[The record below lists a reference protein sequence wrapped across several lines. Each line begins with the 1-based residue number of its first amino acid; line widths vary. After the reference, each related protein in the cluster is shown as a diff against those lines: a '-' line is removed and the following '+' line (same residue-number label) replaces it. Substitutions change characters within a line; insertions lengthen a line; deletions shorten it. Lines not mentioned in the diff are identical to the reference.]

1 MMQTEIL
8 AKGKAQLQSALRSE
22 GDGMEDGGTTTS
34 LAPLCPPYSPPPL
47 SSFPKDIPVPV
58 KRREPKFV
66 PYEPYKAAVTPIV
79 PPSTTKKGHRT
90 KLAALEIPFPLLRD
104 GSAGKRGS
112 QPSPVISVVREVPEG
127 TAAEGSAPEGET
139 AARLASLQKQLEV
152 LTEQKRDVED
162 QLRVQLQVNTEL
174 KKLLVASLGED
185 MQARVQFLSEDK
197 AKLAEDISF
206 YSAKLQE
213 GMEEVDRLSI
223 QSDVW
228 RSKFLAS
235 SLMIDE
241 LAGWK
246 ARLMHQCEDFQESLQ
261 WIASEHQHLETNVV
275 ATYRLL
281 SKLHE
286 VLATTEPMKSGDGP
300 AFKPPAEAPPH
311 DLLQLCAATQQLA
324 RAACQAVHGSA
335 NLRLLPAPSVV
346 PTPAERFA
354 QKAEG
359 TFETLKR
366 SFSPVST
373 SNTSLSPGMTLEKC
387 QHVNGKTTYECATT
401 LACCRHCSGHLE
413 EV

>member
-1 MMQTEIL
+1 EHVL
-8 AKGKAQLQSALRSE
+8 AGKTQLQPASRSQ
-22 GDGMEDGGTTTS
+22 GDGMEDDGTTAS
-34 LAPLCPPYSPPPL
+34 LPPLRSPYSSPPL
-47 SSFPKDIPVPV
+47 LSFPKDIPVPV

-79 PPSTTKKGHRT
+79 PPSTAKKGHRQ
-90 KLAALEIPFPLLRD
+90 LAALEIPFPLLRD
-104 GSAGKRGS
+104 GATGKRGS
-112 QPSPVISVVREVPEG
+112 HPSPVISVVREVPEG
-127 TAAEGSAPEGET
+127 TAAERLIPERET
-139 AARLASLQKQLEV
+139 AARLASLEKQLEI
-152 LTEQKRDVED
+152 LNDQKRDVED

-286 VLATTEPMKSGDGP
+286 VLSPPEPVKSGDGP
-300 AFKPPAEAPPH
+300 VTKPPVDAPPH
-311 DLLQLCAATQQLA
+311 DLLQLSAATQQLA
-324 RAACQAVHGSA
+324 RAACQVAHGSA

-366 SFSPVST
+366 SFTPAST
-373 SNTSLSPGMTLEKC
+373 SNTTLPPGTTSEKC
-387 QHVNGKTTYECATT
+387 HHVNGKADHECATT

-413 EV
+413 TV